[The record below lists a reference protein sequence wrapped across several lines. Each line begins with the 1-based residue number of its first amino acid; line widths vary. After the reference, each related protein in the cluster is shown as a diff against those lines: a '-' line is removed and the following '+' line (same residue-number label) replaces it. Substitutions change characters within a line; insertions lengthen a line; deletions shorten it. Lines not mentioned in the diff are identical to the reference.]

1 MISIDLSKETVE
13 LPTPDE
19 VDFIRKGS
27 DNRIEFHMKFSYRN
41 GVYCF
46 YNFSESK
53 YYLLKKYRII
63 GPLKEDLQTK

>member
-1 MISIDLSKETVE
+1 MIIIDLSKETVE

-27 DNRIEFHMKFSYRN
+27 DGRIEFHMKTGVT
-41 GVYCF
+41 GVYHF

-53 YYLLKKYRII
+53 YYLLKKYKVI
-63 GPLKEDLQTK
+63 GPLKKDI